1 MRIPLIA
8 KFQVLKAYWFLLTL
22 GSILFLSSPAEA
34 GRLVRWNFD
43 RTQNR
48 LEFKTNERVQP
59 QAQLIFNPTR
69 LVIDL
74 PGTTLGRQTVNQSV
88 GGAIRRIRVGQF
100 NNSTARIV
108 VELAPGYT
116 IDPQQVKFRGA
127 DPTQWFVTIPT
138 PQRIS
143 QRPIPTPTPKPT
155 QSPVTNENSPSYTF
169 KVTRSGLVVSLAG
182 QKIDRDDIKIKPNN
196 RRGLVEI
203 NLRDITLPASLVG
216 QTVPVTSDVVS
227 QVQFNQESENLANIT
242 LKVPKDGPKW
252 NASFSNRLGSLLI
265 IPRGGGNFEPTTLV
279 VPPDN
284 NSVEPVATVPD
295 GNDNNND
302 GGISVPPPDSNT
314 VPTQR
319 PPRNTTPPVR
329 KDGRVLV
336 TIDPGHG
343 GKDPGAIGIGGLREV
358 DVVLPISLEMAEM
371 LDQNGV
377 QVQLTR
383 DADFF
388 VTLANRTRLANRIG
402 SDLFVSIHANAAPGA
417 RPGANGVET
426 FYHTSGRSLATA
438 IQNSIMERFD
448 MNDRG
453 VKRAR
458 FYVLRTSRMPSAL
471 VEVGFVTGNEDSKV
485 LANSACRTEMAK
497 AIAVGILRHSRI
509 REPYTDVEVDDSR
522 CPAMKTP
529 STRRTGSGER

>member
-8 KFQVLKAYWFLLTL
+8 KFQVLKIYWFLLAL
-22 GSILFLSSPAEA
+22 SSILFISSPAEA

-43 RTQNR
+43 RSQNQ
-48 LEFKTNERVQP
+48 LEFKTNDRVQP
-59 QAQLIFNPTR
+59 RAQLIFNPTR

-88 GGAIRRIRVGQF
+88 GGAIRQIRIGQF

-116 IDPQQVKFRGA
+116 IDPQKVKFRGA
-127 DPTQWFVTIPT
+127 DPTQWFVNLPT

-143 QRPIPTPTPKPT
+143 QQPVPTPAPTPTP
-155 QSPVTNENSPSYTF
+155 NSNLLSSAF
-169 KVTRSGLVVSLAG
+169 QVTRNGLVVSLAG
-182 QKIDRDDIKIKPNN
+182 QQVDKKDIKVKPNL
-196 RRGLVEI
+196 RRGFVEI
-203 NLRDITLPASLVG
+203 DLKGITLPGSLVG
-216 QTVPVTSDVVS
+216 EATSVTSDVVN
-227 QVQFNQESENLANIT
+227 QVQFSQEAENLARIT
-242 LKVPKDGPKW
+242 LQVPKDSPQW
-252 NASFSNRLGSLLI
+252 NAFFSNRLGSLLI
-265 IPRGGGNFEPTTLV
+265 IPRGGGRFEPTTLV
-279 VPPDN
+279 PPPAN
-284 NSVEPVATVPD
+284 NSTEPVATIPD
-295 GNDNNND
+295 G
-302 GGISVPPPDSNT
+302 GEISVPRPDTNK
-314 VPTQR
+314 VPTPTPTPT
-319 PPRNTTPPVR
+319 PPNTTPPVR

-448 MNDRG
+448 MNNRG

-485 LANSACRTEMAK
+485 LANTACRTEMAK
-497 AIAVGILRHSRI
+497 AITVGILRHSRI
-509 REPYTDVEVDDSR
+509 KEPYTGVEVDDSA
-522 CPAMKTP
+522 CPAIKTP
-529 STRRTGSGER
+529 RRVESGES

>member
-48 LEFKTNERVQP
+48 LEFKTNDRVQP

-74 PGTTLGRQTVNQSV
+74 PGTTLGRKTVNQSL
-88 GGAIRRIRVGQF
+88 GGTIRQIRVGQF

-143 QRPIPTPTPKPT
+143 QQPTPTPTPT
-155 QSPVTNENSPSYTF
+155 PPQVSNENSSSYAF

-182 QKIDRDDIKIKPNN
+182 QKIDKNDIRIRPDQ
-196 RRGLVEI
+196 RSGLVEI
-203 NLRDITLPASLVG
+203 SLRDITLPASLVG
-216 QTVPVTSDVVS
+216 QTIPVTSNVVN
-227 QVQFNQESENLANIT
+227 QVQFNQESGNLANIT

-252 NASFSNRLGSLLI
+252 NASFSSRLGSLLI

-279 VPPDN
+279 IPPE
-284 NSVEPVATVPD
+284 NSSTDPIATVPD
-295 GNDNNND
+295 SD
-302 GGISVPPPDSNT
+302 GDGDISVPLPDSNQ
-314 VPTQR
+314 VPT
-319 PPRNTTPPVR
+319 PPPTNTNPPVR

-371 LDQNGV
+371 LDNNGI

-383 DADFF
+383 NADFF
-388 VTLANRTRLANRIG
+388 VTLAERTRLANRIG

-448 MNDRG
+448 MNNRG

-471 VEVGFVTGNEDSKV
+471 VEVGFVTGNEDSRI
-485 LANSACRTEMAK
+485 LSNPACRTEMAK

-509 REPYTDVEVDDSR
+509 KEPYTDVEVDDSR

-529 STRRTGSGER
+529 STRRTGSEES

>member
-8 KFQVLKAYWFLLTL
+8 KFQILKIYWFLLTL

-48 LEFKTNERVQP
+48 LEFKTNDRVQP

-74 PGTTLGRQTVNQSV
+74 PGTTLGQQTVNQSV
-88 GGAIRRIRVGQF
+88 GGTIRQIRVGQF
-100 NNSTARIV
+100 NDSTARIV

-116 IDPQQVKFRGA
+116 IDPQKVEFRGA
-127 DPTQWFVTIPT
+127 DPTQWFVTLPT

-143 QRPIPTPTPKPT
+143 QQPTPTPSPSPSPSPSPTPT
-155 QSPVTNENSPSYTF
+155 QSLPASAFQVTSN
-169 KVTRSGLVVSLAG
+169 GLVVALGG
-182 QKIDRDDIKIKPNN
+182 QKLDEDDIRIKPNR

-203 NLRDITLPASLVG
+203 DLRGITLPDSLVG
-216 QTVPVTSDVVS
+216 KATSVTSDVVN
-227 QVQFNQESENLANIT
+227 QIQFSQESENLARLT
-242 LKVPKDGPKW
+242 LQVPQDSPEW
-252 NASFSNRLGSLLI
+252 NAFFSNRLDSLLI

-279 VPPDN
+279 VPSEDN
-284 NSVEPVATVPD
+284 STEPVVSNPD
-295 GNDNNND
+295 GD
-302 GGISVPPPDSNT
+302 ISVPPPDSNQ
-314 VPTQR
+314 VPS
-319 PPRNTTPPVR
+319 PPTLPPTTPVPPIR

-358 DVVLPISLEMAEM
+358 DVVLPISLEMTEM
-371 LDQNGV
+371 LNQNGV

-383 DADFF
+383 NADYF
-388 VTLANRTRLANRIG
+388 VTLAGRTQLANRVG
-402 SDLFVSIHANAAPGA
+402 SDLFVSIHANAAPGGRA
-417 RPGANGVET
+417 GANGVET
-426 FYHTSGRSLATA
+426 FYYSSGRTLAAA

-448 MNDRG
+448 MNNRG
-453 VKRAR
+453 VKQAR

-471 VEVGFVTGNEDSKV
+471 VEVGFVTGDEDSRV
-485 LANSACRTEMAK
+485 LANTACRTEMAK
-497 AIAVGILRHSRI
+497 AIAVGILRYSRI
-509 REPYTDVEVDDSR
+509 QEPYTGVEVDDSS
-522 CPAMKTP
+522 CPAIK
-529 STRRTGSGER
+529 

>member
-1 MRIPLIA
+1 MRTPLIA
-8 KFQVLKAYWFLLTL
+8 KFQVLKIYWFLLTL

-34 GRLVRWNFD
+34 GRLVRWKFD

-48 LEFKTNERVQP
+48 LEFKTDDRVQP

-74 PGTTLGRQTVNQSV
+74 PGTTLGQQTVNQSV
-88 GGAIRRIRVGQF
+88 GGAIRQIRVGQF
-100 NNSTARIV
+100 NDSTTRMV

-116 IDPQQVKFRGA
+116 IDPQKVEFRGA
-127 DPTQWFVTIPT
+127 DPTQWFVTLPT

-143 QRPIPTPTPKPT
+143 QQPSPSPSPSPTPSPSPSP
-155 QSPVTNENSPSYTF
+155 SPVQNLPNSAF
-169 KVTRSGLVVSLAG
+169 QVTRNGLVVSLAG
-182 QKIDRDDIKIKPNN
+182 QKLAEDDIRIKPNR

-203 NLRDITLPASLVG
+203 DLRGITLPSSLVDKA
-216 QTVPVTSDVVS
+216 TAVTSDVVN
-227 QVQFNQESENLANIT
+227 QIQFSQESENLARIT
-242 LKVPKDGPKW
+242 LQVPKDSPEW
-252 NASFSNRLGSLLI
+252 NAFFSNRLDSLLI

-279 VPPDN
+279 IPPQNESTD
-284 NSVEPVATVPD
+284 PVVTNPTNPD
-295 GNDNNND
+295 RD
-302 GGISVPPPDSNT
+302 ISVPPPDSNQL
-314 VPTQR
+314 PT
-319 PPRNTTPPVR
+319 PPPTTPVPPIR

-358 DVVLPISLEMAEM
+358 DVVLPISLEMTEM
-371 LDQNGV
+371 LNQNGV

-383 DADFF
+383 DADYF
-388 VTLANRTRLANRIG
+388 VTLAGRTQLANRVG

-426 FYHTSGRSLATA
+426 FYHTSGRSLAAA

-448 MNDRG
+448 MNNRG
-453 VKRAR
+453 VKKAR

-471 VEVGFVTGNEDSKV
+471 VEVGFVTGNEDSRV

-497 AIAVGILRHSRI
+497 AITVGILRYSRI
-509 REPYTDVEVDDSR
+509 QEPYTGVEADDSS
-522 CPAMKTP
+522 CPAIK
-529 STRRTGSGER
+529 